1 LFRPLA
7 AAAQSGPQ
15 SLAPQITRPS
25 PQSEKQELYRLLD
38 QINAAI
44 RSEDWS
50 EAWRLNFKLSAAIAT
65 FRTRTGG
72 ISPDLEL
79 AHLEM
84 IAGKDVLTRAPQL
97 PRLARAAYNARQF
110 TKAEGY
116 ATEALEAAKHG
127 EFPWT
132 GDAIHQGNIVLGR
145 LAYRKGDVQG
155 AIAYLLAA
163 GKTPGSPALGS
174 LGPNMGLARD
184 LLLGGQSAAV
194 IQYLEECRAFWIG
207 GSRKLAEWLALTRAG
222 LSPDFGENLD
232 Y

>member
-1 LFRPLA
+1 LLWAVA

-15 SLAPQITRPS
+15 IAPQPPVRPS

-50 EAWRLNFKLSAAIAT
+50 EAWRLNFQLSAAIAT
-65 FRTRTGG
+65 FRTRSGG

-84 IAGKDVLTRAPQL
+84 IAGKDAITRAPQL

-116 ATEALEAAKHG
+116 AKEALEAAQHG
-127 EFPWT
+127 VFPWT

-155 AIAYLLAA
+155 AILYLLAA
-163 GKTPGSPALGS
+163 GKTPGSPTLAA

-194 IQYLEECRAFWIG
+194 IQYLEECGTFWMG
-207 GSRKLAEWLALTRAG
+207 GSQKLAEWLALTRAG
-222 LSPDFGENLD
+222 LSPDFGDNLN